1 MGYAVLHFDKAIG
14 NDSAMSAHIERTII
28 PDYVDK
34 SRTYLNKELITFPD
48 GIKNRTQAIQHRI
61 ENANLSRKIS
71 KNQVR
76 AIRILL
82 SGSNDEMNSLFNQNQ
97 INQWSEDNL
106 KWLKET
112 FGEENIV
119 SAVIH
124 LDESTPHIHA
134 TLVPIVSSE
143 RKKKKSEQNVKKN
156 YSKKTGNRLSANDI
170 MTRGNLKQY
179 QTSYAEAMSKY
190 GLKRGVEGSKAKHTT
205 TAEYYKNL
213 LIENE
218 LLINENAQL
227 NKTKDL
233 KSNELT
239 VIQNQINNKKV
250 KENIV
255 NFFTGTKTDKLKNEI
270 KEINKQLQFQKINS
284 EKIEIELTRKINELN
299 KIIDS
304 QKKLISESTT
314 KIIQLKNDH
323 FSFIN
328 NVKLIDPKIESK
340 LKILKGLSS
349 QNATN
354 QYISN
359 YFENR
364 AEKNEAEL
372 LKKIEELN
380 ALISSKEETINK
392 AGFLHK
398 KLKEIISS
406 NLYYSSKISPKIEQK
421 IEIFK
426 KLKSH
431 HVSEENILNLLENNS
446 VTIDKNKLE
455 LIENENRI
463 TILMNGKNFDDLVQQ
478 FHQINKG
485 KKI

>member
-1 MGYAVLHFDKAIG
+1 M
-14 NDSAMSAHIERTII
+14 
-28 PDYVDK
+28 
-34 SRTYLNKELITFPD
+34 
-48 GIKNRTQAIQHRI
+48 Q
-61 ENANLSRKIS
+61 
-71 KNQVR
+71 
-76 AIRILL
+76 
-82 SGSNDEMNSLFNQNQ
+82 
-97 INQWSEDNL
+97 SE
-106 KWLKET
+106 
-112 FGEENIV
+112 
-119 SAVIH
+119 
-124 LDESTPHIHA
+124 
-134 TLVPIVSSE
+134 
-143 RKKKKSEQNVKKN
+143 
-156 YSKKTGNRLSANDI
+156 
-170 MTRGNLKQY
+170 
-179 QTSYAEAMSKY
+179 
-190 GLKRGVEGSKAKHTT
+190 
-205 TAEYYKNL
+205 
-213 LIENE
+213 
-218 LLINENAQL
+218 
-227 NKTKDL
+227 
-233 KSNELT
+233 
-239 VIQNQINNKKV
+239 
-250 KENIV
+250 
-255 NFFTGTKTDKLKNEI
+255 
-270 KEINKQLQFQKINS
+270 KINS
-284 EKIEIELTRKINELN
+284 EKIEIELTKKINELN
-299 KIIDS
+299 EIIDS
-304 QKKLISESTT
+304 QKHLISESTT

-380 ALISSKEETINK
+380 ALISSKDETINK